1 VPSEVRRAAAQ
12 LRFVHLAFLRN
23 PAAAI
28 FTLAFPLGLLV
39 VLTTL
44 LRDGTV
50 VRDGVVY
57 DRTTYHVVAMALFGL
72 VSATYTNVAMTL
84 TLARERGVLKR
95 LRGTPLP
102 LGTAVAARIVHATVV
117 AVVLV
122 TLTFGYGL
130 VVGALDGPGWTV
142 GRMAELLGVVV
153 LAAGSFA
160 AIGLAVSTFIRDA
173 AAAPPVVNGLLFP
186 VLLLSGVFVPIGD
199 DAPAWVRGVA
209 DVFPI
214 QPAFDLLLGA
224 SVGQTDIE
232 VADLAVVA
240 AWGLVGAI
248 VAVRRFRWEPAA

>member
-1 VPSEVRRAAAQ
+1 MGEIRRAAAQ

-39 VLTTL
+39 VLTTV

-102 LGTAVAARIVHATVV
+102 LGTAVAARIVHATAV

-122 TLTFGYGL
+122 AIAFGYGL
-130 VVGALDGPGWTV
+130 LVGAVDGRAA
-142 GRMAELLGVVV
+142 GRAGVLFAIVV
-153 LAAGSFA
+153 LAAAAFA
-160 AIGLAVSTFIRDA
+160 AVGLAVSTFIRDA
-173 AAAPPVVNGLLFP
+173 ASAPPVVNGLLLP
-186 VLLLSGVFVPIGD
+186 VLLLSGVFVPLGD
-199 DAPAWVRGVA
+199 DAPGWVRGA
-209 DVFPI
+209 AGVFPV

-224 SVGQTDIE
+224 WVGKAGIDP
-232 VADLAVVA
+232 ADLAVVA
-240 AWGLVGAI
+240 AWGAVGAL